1 MLALLLKRRA
11 HVRTFIGLAVATLLC
26 FLASAAL
33 LIVKT
38 VTVNNRYSVLTG
50 AADSTPYESRKA
62 MYIEAIKLCPQ
73 RSAAYD
79 KLLDA
84 YEKNGRFDMEESAE
98 FTSLYNKAKDLWS
111 EDGGGELAY
120 HAGRMYLALY
130 TENGEPVS
138 MSSRVQR
145 AASYFAGSVNNPP
158 EDVGTA
164 KVASCYN
171 AICQYYSKYILAS
184 SNKLE
189 LSDADVAAL
198 FQNAREALAAI
209 QDGSEYDTLNLAA
222 AICNLL
228 FDQRSE
234 FARVAPGRGE
244 ETVILLR
251 MAIQAADQTEV
262 SKPELT
268 AAREQILK
276 NQDEFIAAVSHAF
289 SID

>member
-1 MLALLLKRRA
+1 MFF
-11 HVRTFIGLAVATLLC
+11 VLAVAALLC

-73 RSAAYD
+73 RTAAYD

-84 YEKNGRFDMEESAE
+84 YEKNGRFDTEESAE

-158 EDVGTA
+158 EDAGTA

-171 AICQYYSKYILAS
+171 AICLYYSKYILAS

-189 LSDADVAAL
+189 LSDTDVAAL
-198 FQNAREALAAI
+198 FQGEREALDAI
-209 QDGSEYDTLNLAA
+209 QDGSEYDKLNLAA

-228 FDQRSE
+228 FDQRTE
-234 FARVAPGRGE
+234 FARVSASRGE
-244 ETVILLR
+244 EAVNLLQ
-251 MAIQAADQTEV
+251 MAIQIAKQTEV
-262 SKPELT
+262 SRPELT
-268 AAREQILK
+268 AAREQILA
-276 NQDEFIAAVSHAF
+276 NENDFVSAVSYAF
-289 SID
+289 SQG